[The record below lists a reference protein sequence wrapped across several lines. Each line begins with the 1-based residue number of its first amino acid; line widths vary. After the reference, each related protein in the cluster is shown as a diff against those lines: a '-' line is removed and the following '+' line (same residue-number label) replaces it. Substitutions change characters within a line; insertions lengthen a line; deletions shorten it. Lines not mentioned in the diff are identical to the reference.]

1 MKARAS
7 LSLTIQQRAAFA
19 GLPASSTLRR
29 WVGLACRRRAHLVLR
44 FVGTAE
50 GRTLNR
56 TYRGRDYATNV
67 LTFVYSQRPVH
78 ADIVICVPVV
88 RAEARAQRKPFYHH
102 LAHLVIHGALHAQ
115 GHDHLTAQQAQVME
129 TLERRL
135 LARLGIPDP
144 YA

>member
-1 MKARAS
+1 M
-7 LSLTIQQRAAFA
+7 
-19 GLPASSTLRR
+19 PASSTLRR